1 MADQTSKT
9 KDQNDRL
16 KGDRLMSTQEFA
28 FLGGG
33 RIAYIKPVKAREMK
47 RLFPQLEDLP
57 EGVDLFALHA
67 ADGTPIALADSR
79 PGAVANARQQELEL
93 VSVH

>member
-1 MADQTSKT
+1 MSAHTPNFSGK
-9 KDQNDRL
+9 NDRS
-16 KGDRLMSTQEFA
+16 MTPQEFA

-33 RIAYIKPVKAREMK
+33 QIAYIKPVKAKEMK
-47 RLFPQLEDLP
+47 KLFPQLIDVP
-57 EGVDLFALHA
+57 EGIDLFALHA

-79 PGAVANARQQELEL
+79 GGAIANAKEQDLEL